1 MTNYEWLKERILKEV
16 DTPEKMEDS
25 ILLTALNFGKIADDI
40 NAKFCKP
47 PKGAECVYG
56 IKYGCSDCVRTWLG
70 AEHDG

>member
-47 PKGAECVYG
+47 SKGAQCVYWK
-56 IKYGCSDCVRTWLG
+56 KYGCSDCVRVWLA
-70 AEHDG
+70 AEHK